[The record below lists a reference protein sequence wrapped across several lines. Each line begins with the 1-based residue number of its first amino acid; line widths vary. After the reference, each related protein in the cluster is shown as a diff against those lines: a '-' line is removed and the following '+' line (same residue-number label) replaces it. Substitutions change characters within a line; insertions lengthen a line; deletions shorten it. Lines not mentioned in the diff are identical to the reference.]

1 MGGNGNEEEEG
12 RRNCDMDRLIAR
24 FSSVQFSSVQFSS
37 VQFSLVQYS
46 SIQFSPVHTSS
57 VHFSPVQF
65 SSVQFSSVQ
74 FSSVQHAEDRNLR
87 MGAPKAIGIYVN
99 LRMGAPRAI
108 STTATILDRG
118 RRCRARAI
126 GTQVTTGHD
135 TGRHARPP
143 DTKRTLED
151 ANLDSQLF
159 MQKIE
164 IYVWERPRP

>member
-1 MGGNGNEEEEG
+1 
-12 RRNCDMDRLIAR
+12 
-24 FSSVQFSSVQFSS
+24 
-37 VQFSLVQYS
+37 
-46 SIQFSPVHTSS
+46 
-57 VHFSPVQF
+57 
-65 SSVQFSSVQ
+65 
-74 FSSVQHAEDRNLR
+74 
-87 MGAPKAIGIYVN
+87 MGAAKAIGIYVN

-151 ANLDSQLF
+151 TNLDSQSVVHAEDRG
-159 MQKIE
+159 I
-164 IYVWERPRP
+164 VGDG